1 MSSYPSPSS
10 LLLLFVCCCLV
21 ILPAAAE
28 TTNESLKVPAFLSDL
43 LNQGADLP
51 SADGTQVYTVMHP
64 SSEQLRAWNAQD
76 NALPLVSVPATGS
89 SSQFQ
94 NNTTA
99 AGGYRDLLPYLDYTP
114 AERNQGRIGN
124 CWVWGGTGVM
134 EIALAV
140 QNGVKERLSISYL
153 DANYNG
159 GSGDNW
165 AGSGGNLFTLASFYT
180 TNGIAV
186 PWSNQNAAYQ
196 DGTLWSATE
205 QRSYEPAFA
214 ISTEPYYQIDHIEA
228 QRIETRHIG
237 NEQAI
242 SNIKAVLD
250 QNRAIYFGF
259 TLPNNSAWDS
269 FFDFFGNNA
278 EETAWNMTPWQNTLY
293 NEKEGGG
300 HGVLCVGYNDTD
312 PTNRYWIMVNSWGTS
327 KGHPRGVFRV
337 SMDMDYSATLHTK
350 DNDDWA
356 ALRWHTLDISFA
368 STPSPTQKEISSLPY
383 ICSVPGEYYLS
394 KDLISSDADTG
405 ILVTAQNVTIDGK
418 GHLLRGS
425 GRQGSVGI
433 LAYNNGDPVEGLN
446 ITNLAVSNWEDGC
459 YLYHATGGSV
469 SKNTISGCSYA
480 GLFLDGNTAGLAIT
494 DNTLTSN
501 YYGLLSRS
509 TTGVRIERNRIIES
523 QHAGLYLFSMN
534 QSRIADNRFVNRQ
547 NVILSTTITAITW
560 NTNKTTGMNL
570 AGGPYRGGNYW
581 GNTTQT
587 GFSDLA
593 ADQNRDGFADSPFQI
608 AAGNLD
614 HLPLVAYANPGPQPI
629 PPNQLAPT
637 DPDRDRLYEDLN
649 GDGRLDFAD
658 VTIFFNQMD
667 WMGAQEPVQL
677 FDFNGNQRI
686 DFADIAALFSRL

>member
-1 MSSYPSPSS
+1 M
-10 LLLLFVCCCLV
+10 
-21 ILPAAAE
+21 ADD
-28 TTNESLKVPAFLSDL
+28 SLKMPAIFSDH

-51 SADGTQVYTVMHP
+51 PADDTPAYTVMHP
-64 SSEQLRAWNAQD
+64 SSEQLHAWNTRY
-76 NALPLVSVPATGS
+76 NALPQVSVPAPS
-89 SSQFQ
+89 SSNQFQ
-94 NNTTA
+94 NGTTVT
-99 AGGYRDLLPYLDYTP
+99 GGYKDLLPYLDYIP
-114 AERNQGRIGN
+114 VERDQGWIGN
-124 CWVWGGTGVM
+124 CWAWAGTGVM
-134 EIALAV
+134 EIAHAV

-159 GSGDNW
+159 GSGDSW
-165 AGSGGNLFTLASFYT
+165 AGNGGYISTVADFYAGT
-180 TNGIAV
+180 GIAV
-186 PWSNQNAAYQ
+186 PWSNRNAAYQ
-196 DGTLWSATE
+196 DGTRWSATE
-205 QRSYEPAFA
+205 QRSFEPAFA
-214 ISTEPYYQIDHIEA
+214 ISTEPYYQIDQIKTE
-228 QRIETRHIG
+228 RIETRHVG
-237 NEQAI
+237 DEQAI

-250 QNRAIYFGF
+250 QNRAVAFMFY
-259 TLPNNSAWDS
+259 LPNATALYS
-269 FFDFFGNNA
+269 FYDFWETSS
-278 EETAWNMTPWQNTLY
+278 EETAWNMTPWQNTIW
-293 NEKEGGG
+293 NKEEGGG
-300 HGVLCVGYNDTD
+300 HAVVCVGYNDTD
-312 PTNRYWIMVNSWGTS
+312 PANRYWVMVNSWGVT
-327 KGHPRGVFRV
+327 KGRPQGVFRV

-356 ALRWHTLDISFA
+356 AQLWQTLNVSFA
-368 STPSPTQKEISSLPY
+368 STPSPTPKEISSLPY
-383 ICSVPGEYYLS
+383 TCSVPGEYYLS

-425 GRQGSVGI
+425 DRQGSVGI
-433 LAYNNGDPVEGLN
+433 LAYNNGDPIEDLN

-469 SKNTISGCSYA
+469 SGNTISGCSYA
-480 GLFLDGNTAGLAIT
+480 GIFLDGDTAGLAIT

-509 TTGVRIERNRIIES
+509 TAGVRIERNRITES
-523 QHAGLYLFSMN
+523 QQAGLYLFSMN
-534 QSRIADNRFVNRQ
+534 QSRIADNQFVNRL
-547 NVILSTTITAITW
+547 NLVLPTTVTTIAW
-560 NTNKTTGMNL
+560 NTSKTTGLNL

-614 HLPLVAYANPGPQPI
+614 LLPLVAYANPGPQPI
-629 PPNQLAPT
+629 PPSQLAPT
-637 DPDRDRLYEDLN
+637 DPDHDRLYEDLN

-667 WMGAQEPVQL
+667 WIGAQEPVQL
-677 FDFNGNQRI
+677 FDFNSNQRI